1 MQGGALS
8 PVLFSMYISDFEN
21 ELINSFCESLYLY
34 DISLFHLMNAA
45 LLSQA
50 AEGLQKMLLYMFYL
64 YATKW
69 NSAVN
74 TDTTKIVVF
83 RNRGNNVKKA
93 AQM

>member
-34 DISLFHLMNAA
+34 DISLFHLMYAA
-45 LLSQA
+45 LLSEA
-50 AEGLQKMLLYMFYL
+50 AEGPQKMLYMFYL

-74 TDTTKIVVF
+74 TDKTKIVVF